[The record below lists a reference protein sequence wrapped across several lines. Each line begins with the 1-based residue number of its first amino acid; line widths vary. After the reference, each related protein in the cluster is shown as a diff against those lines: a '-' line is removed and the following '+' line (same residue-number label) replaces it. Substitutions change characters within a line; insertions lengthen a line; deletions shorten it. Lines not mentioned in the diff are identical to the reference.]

1 MNSLEGLALLR
12 LHEAMRS
19 WDRPSVDDW
28 TQVLADV
35 PLFSGVSKRRLR
47 KLVRGATFAEI
58 AAGQMVISNGGN
70 FDFLYI
76 ILGGAA
82 RELRTRA
89 GRELGVGDYFGESA
103 LIEGG
108 ARSAMVVAT
117 RELHVMRLPPRSV
130 VRLAQQ
136 VSAITLTMLRTL
148 STQLRPVE
156 TQVVPAAGA
165 GGGSVTGYTA
175 HADPKS
181 VVSAVIPTAHSER
194 TVQVD
199 VPG

>member
-47 KLVRGATFAEI
+47 KLVCGATFAEI
-58 AAGQMVISNGGN
+58 AAGQIVLSNGAN
-70 FDFLYI
+70 SDSLYI

-82 RELRTRA
+82 KELRMPV

-117 RELHVMRLPPRSV
+117 RALHVIRLPARSV

-136 VSAITLTMLRTL
+136 HPAITLAILRTL
-148 STQLRPVE
+148 SAQLRPVE
-156 TQVVPAAGA
+156 KQVVPAAGA
-165 GGGSVTGYTA
+165 GGGRMAGYTA
-175 HADPKS
+175 HADTKS
-181 VVSAVIPTAHSER
+181 GVSR
-194 TVQVD
+194 TPYRAFGTYG
-199 VPG
+199 PG